1 MNMLASRFMSMILS
15 TMGSGISF
23 ARSSA
28 LAIGL
33 VLVMS
38 LSGCAVGPKYQR
50 PSAPVPTQFKE
61 SIAPATPGAGTPAI
75 AYNNWWLVFN
85 DPTLDQLEN
94 EADSANQDIRIAVAR
109 VDQAE
114 AAARYSR
121 SFLSPTLSLGASLS
135 RTREAQNRPNNGNTN
150 GRAATYN
157 DFQLPLFFSYE
168 IDTWGRVRR
177 SLEAARDVHQATE
190 ADLRFVRLSV
200 EAAVA
205 LDYYSLR
212 ENDAERAV
220 LDSTIEQLQQA
231 LNVMTNRFREG
242 INSELEV
249 KQAKT
254 LLDQTKAQAQ
264 ALDVQRSQLEHAIA
278 VLDGRAA
285 SDFSLPKAPF
295 SGEPPAIPPGL
306 PADLL
311 ARRPDIAETDR
322 YVAAATAQ
330 IGVARTAYLPHLSL
344 TGYAG
349 FESTNTSSIFN
360 WQNFITSLGAAA
372 LTPVFNGGRIRADV
386 DQAKAAYRGSLAQ
399 YEKTVLTAYQE
410 VEDQLAALRILSG
423 EAQSE
428 NDAVDDA
435 RRAEEIAMNR
445 YKAGL
450 VGYLDVVFAETT
462 LLSNE
467 RVATQING
475 QRMVATVVLV
485 KALGGGWLGVS
496 APPQLKPNDQTGEAS
511 TPATRVPAAPK
522 VTTMSGAN
530 QAMASPK

>member
-1 MNMLASRFMSMILS
+1 MTRIRS
-15 TMGSGISF
+15 ISLTSVTPVRVF
-23 ARSSA
+23 IARSSV
-28 LAIGL
+28 AIGL
-33 VLVMS
+33 VAVMA

-61 SIAPATPGAGTPAI
+61 SDAQPTQAGKTSPI
-75 AYNNWWLVFN
+75 AYSNWWLVFN
-85 DPTLDQLEN
+85 DPTLNQLEN
-94 EADSANQDIRIAVAR
+94 DADSANQDIRVAVAR
-109 VDQAE
+109 VDESE
-114 AAARYSR
+114 AAARYAR
-121 SFLSPTLSLGASLS
+121 SFMSPTLSLGTSVS
-135 RTREAQNRPNNGNTN
+135 RTREAQNRPNNGNTF

-157 DFQLPLFFSYE
+157 DFQIPLFFSYE
-168 IDTWGRVRR
+168 IDAWGRVRR

-212 ENDAERAV
+212 ETDAERAV
-220 LDSTIEQLQQA
+220 LDSTIQQLQQA
-231 LNVMTNRFREG
+231 LDVTTNRFHEG

-264 ALDVQRSQLEHAIA
+264 ALDVQRAQLEHAIA

-285 SDFSLPKAPF
+285 SDFSLPTAPF
-295 SGEPPAIPPGL
+295 TGLPPSLPPGL
-306 PADLL
+306 PSDLL
-311 ARRPDIAETDR
+311 ARRPDIAEADR

-330 IGVARTAYLPHLSL
+330 IGVARTAYLPQLSL
-344 TGYAG
+344 TGFAG
-349 FESTNTSSIFN
+349 FESTAIGSLFS
-360 WQNFITSLGAAA
+360 WQNSIASLGAAA

-386 DQAKAAYRGSLAQ
+386 DQAKARYRESLGQ
-399 YEKTVLTAYQE
+399 YVKTVLTAYQE

-428 NDAVDDA
+428 SDAVDDA
-435 RRAEEIAMNR
+435 KRAEEIAMNR

-450 VGYLDVVFAETT
+450 VGYLDVVFAETA

-467 RVATQING
+467 RVATQISG

-485 KALGGGWLGVS
+485 KALGGGWLGF
-496 APPQLKPNDQTGEAS
+496 S
-511 TPATRVPAAPK
+511 TPLQPKTSSQNPVTGSDAANAQLSSK
-522 VTTMSGAN
+522 ER
-530 QAMASPK
+530 

>member
-1 MNMLASRFMSMILS
+1 MSMTLS
-15 TMGSGISF
+15 SMVLSKGRFRIST

-28 LAIGL
+28 AVIGL
-33 VLVMS
+33 VVMMA
-38 LSGCAVGPKYQR
+38 LSGCSVGPKYQR

-61 SIAPATPGAGTPAI
+61 STAPATQGAGIPPI

-85 DPTLDQLEN
+85 DPTLDRLEK

-150 GRAATYN
+150 GRAATFN
-157 DFQLPLFFSYE
+157 DFPLALFFSYE
-168 IDTWGRVRR
+168 IDAWGRVRR
-177 SLEAARDVHQATE
+177 SLEAARDVQQATE

-231 LNVMTNRFREG
+231 LEVMTNRFHQG

-264 ALDVQRSQLEHAIA
+264 ALDVQRAQLEHAIA

-295 SGEPPAIPPGL
+295 SGEPPSIPPGL

-322 YVAAATAQ
+322 FVAAATAQ

-386 DQAKAAYRGSLAQ
+386 DQAKAAYRVSLAQ
-399 YEKTVLTAYQE
+399 YGKTVLTAYQE

-435 RRAEEIAMNR
+435 ERAEEIAMNR
-445 YKAGL
+445 YKVGL
-450 VGYLDVVFAETT
+450 VGYLDVVFAQTT
-462 LLSNE
+462 LLSNQ

-496 APPQLKPNDQTGEAS
+496 APPQLKANNQTGEAAANS
-511 TPATRVPAAPK
+511 TK
-522 VTTMSGAN
+522 
-530 QAMASPK
+530 

>member
-1 MNMLASRFMSMILS
+1 MLPTTLMTTNSSVTRRR
-15 TMGSGISF
+15 ISA
-23 ARSSA
+23 ARSSGVV
-28 LAIGL
+28 IGL
-33 VLVMS
+33 AMAVA

-61 SIAPATPGAGTPAI
+61 SSAPARQEAGTPAI
-75 AYNNWWLVFN
+75 AYDNWWLVFN
-85 DPTLDQLEN
+85 DPTLSQLEN
-94 EADSANQDIRIAVAR
+94 DADAANQDIRIAVAR

-121 SFLSPTLSLGASLS
+121 SFLFPTLSLGASVS

-157 DFQLPLFFSYE
+157 DFQLPLFLNYE
-168 IDTWGRVRR
+168 IDAWGRVRR

-205 LDYYSLR
+205 LDYCSLR
-212 ENDAERAV
+212 ETDAERAV
-220 LDSTIEQLQQA
+220 LDSTIEELQQA
-231 LNVMTNRFREG
+231 LDVMTNRFHSG
-242 INSELEV
+242 LNSELEV

-264 ALDVQRSQLEHAIA
+264 ALDVQRAQLEHAIA

-295 SGEPPAIPPGL
+295 DGLPPSIPPGL
-306 PADLL
+306 PSDLL
-311 ARRPDIAETDR
+311 ARRPDIAEADR

-360 WQNFITSLGAAA
+360 WQNFIASLGAAA

-386 DQAKAAYRGSLAQ
+386 DQAKAAYSGSLAQ

-428 NDAVDDA
+428 NDAVVDA
-435 RRAEEIAMNR
+435 KRAEEIATNR

-450 VGYLDVVFAETT
+450 VGYLDVVFAQTT
-462 LLSNE
+462 LLSNQ
-467 RVATQING
+467 RVATQISG

-485 KALGGGWLGVS
+485 KALGGGWLGVP
-496 APPQLKPNDQTGEAS
+496 APSQPKPSSRTGETATNS
-511 TPATRVPAAPK
+511 TK
-522 VTTMSGAN
+522 
-530 QAMASPK
+530 

>member
-1 MNMLASRFMSMILS
+1 MLRNRLLAMTSSWMRVRASAAQSR
-15 TMGSGISF
+15 
-23 ARSSA
+23 AV
-28 LAIGL
+28 AIGI
-33 VLVMS
+33 VTAIS
-38 LSGCAVGPKYQR
+38 LSGCAVGPKYKR

-61 SIAPATPGAGTPAI
+61 SNAPATQGEGTSPI

-85 DPTLDQLEN
+85 DPTLNQLESD
-94 EADSANQDIRIAVAR
+94 ADAADQDIRVAVAR

-114 AAARYSR
+114 AAARYAR
-121 SFLSPTLSLGASLS
+121 SFLSPTLTLGTSVS
-135 RTREAQNRPNNGNTN
+135 RTREAQNRPNNGNTG

-157 DFQLPLFFSYE
+157 DFQVPLFFNYE
-168 IDTWGRVRR
+168 IDAWGRVRR

-212 ENDAERAV
+212 ETDAERVV

-231 LNVMTNRFREG
+231 LDVTINRFNSG
-242 INSELEV
+242 LNSELEV

-264 ALDVQRSQLEHAIA
+264 ALDVQRAQLEHAIA

-285 SDFSLPKAPF
+285 SDFSLLKAPF
-295 SGEPPAIPPGL
+295 TGLPPSIPPGL
-306 PADLL
+306 PSDLL
-311 ARRPDIAETDR
+311 ARRPDIAEADR
-322 YVAAATAQ
+322 FIAAATAQ
-330 IGVARTAYLPHLSL
+330 IGVARTAYLPQLSL
-344 TGYAG
+344 TGYTG
-349 FESTNTSSIFN
+349 FESTNTNSIFN
-360 WQNFITSLGAAA
+360 WQNFIASLGAAA

-386 DQAKAAYRGSLAQ
+386 DQAKAAYQGSLAQ

-428 NDAVDDA
+428 SDAVDDA
-435 RRAEEIAMNR
+435 KRAEEIAMNR

-450 VGYLDVVFAETT
+450 VGYLDVVFAQTT
-462 LLSNE
+462 LLSNQ
-467 RVATQING
+467 RVATQISG
-475 QRMVATVVLV
+475 QRMVATIVLV

-496 APPQLKPNDQTGEAS
+496 APSQPKANNQTGETVTKPAS
-511 TPATRVPAAPK
+511 
-522 VTTMSGAN
+522 
-530 QAMASPK
+530 

>member
-1 MNMLASRFMSMILS
+1 MRTTRFMPVTSAMRRLGVSTPRLS
-15 TMGSGISF
+15 VP
-23 ARSSA
+23 
-28 LAIGL
+28 AIGL
-33 VLVMS
+33 VMVMV
-38 LSGCAVGPKYQR
+38 LAGCSVGPKYQR

-61 SIAPATPGAGTPAI
+61 SSAPAAQATGTPAI
-75 AYNNWWLVFN
+75 GYNNWWLVFN
-85 DPTLDQLEN
+85 DSTLNQLEN
-94 EADSANQDIRIAVAR
+94 DADSANQDIRVAVAR

-121 SFLSPTLSLGASLS
+121 SFLSPTLSIGASAS
-135 RTREAQNRPNNGNTN
+135 RNREAQNRPNNGNTF
-150 GRAATYN
+150 GRAATFN

-168 IDTWGRVRR
+168 IDAWGRLRR
-177 SLEAARDVHQATE
+177 SLESARDVHQATE
-190 ADLRFVRLSV
+190 ADLRLVRLSV
-200 EAAVA
+200 EASVA
-205 LDYYSLR
+205 IDYYSLR
-212 ENDAERAV
+212 ETDAERAV
-220 LDSTIEQLQQA
+220 LDSTIDELQQA
-231 LNVMTNRFREG
+231 LDVMTNRFHEG
-242 INSELEV
+242 ISSELEV

-264 ALDVQRSQLEHAIA
+264 ALDVQRAQLEHAIA

-295 SGEPPAIPPGL
+295 DGL
-306 PADLL
+306 PPSIPAGLPSELL
-311 ARRPDIAETDR
+311 ERRPDIAEADR

-349 FESTNTSSIFN
+349 FESTNTTSIFN
-360 WQNFITSLGAAA
+360 WQNFIASLGAAA

-399 YEKTVLTAYQE
+399 YGKTVLTAYQE

-445 YKAGL
+445 YKVGL
-450 VGYLDVVFAETT
+450 VGYLDVVFAQTT

-467 RVATQING
+467 RVATQISG

-485 KALGGGWLGVS
+485 KALGGGWLGVP
-496 APPQLKPNDQTGEAS
+496 APPQVKPNNQTGEAAANS
-511 TPATRVPAAPK
+511 TK
-522 VTTMSGAN
+522 
-530 QAMASPK
+530 

>member
-1 MNMLASRFMSMILS
+1 MFPTGFMPMNSSIPRFRVS
-15 TMGSGISF
+15 TG
-23 ARSSA
+23 RSTA
-28 LAIGL
+28 AAIGL
-33 VLVMS
+33 VMVIV
-38 LSGCAVGPKYQR
+38 LSGCSVGPKYQR
-50 PSAPVPTQFKE
+50 PVAPVPTQFKE
-61 SIAPATPGAGTPAI
+61 SSAPATQGTGTPSI

-85 DPTLDQLEN
+85 DSTLNQLESD
-94 EADSANQDIRIAVAR
+94 ADSANQDIRVAVAR

-121 SFLSPTLSLGASLS
+121 SFLSPTLSLGASAS

-150 GRAATYN
+150 GRAATFN
-157 DFQLPLFFSYE
+157 DFPLSLFFNYE
-168 IDTWGRVRR
+168 IDAWGRVRR

-220 LDSTIEQLQQA
+220 LDSTIEELQQA
-231 LNVMTNRFREG
+231 LDVATNRFHSG
-242 INSELEV
+242 LNSELEV

-254 LLDQTKAQAQ
+254 LLDQTKAQSQ
-264 ALDVQRSQLEHAIA
+264 ALDVQRAQLEHAIA

-295 SGEPPAIPPGL
+295 DGL
-306 PADLL
+306 PPSIPAGLPSDLL
-311 ARRPDIAETDR
+311 ERRPDIAEADR

-349 FESTNTSSIFN
+349 FESTNTNSIFN
-360 WQNFITSLGAAA
+360 WQNFIASLGAAA

-428 NDAVDDA
+428 SDAVDA
-435 RRAEEIAMNR
+435 AKRAEEIAMNR

-450 VGYLDVVFAETT
+450 VGYLDVVFAQNA

-467 RVATQING
+467 RVATQISG
-475 QRMVATVVLV
+475 QRIVATIVLV

-496 APPQLKPNDQTGEAS
+496 APPQVKPNNQTGETAANS
-511 TPATRVPAAPK
+511 TK
-522 VTTMSGAN
+522 
-530 QAMASPK
+530 

>member
-1 MNMLASRFMSMILS
+1 MNMLTTRLMQMNSS
-15 TMGSGISF
+15 TARPRISTVRI
-23 ARSSA
+23 ATT
-28 LAIGL
+28 AIGL
-33 VLVMS
+33 IMLIA
-38 LSGCAVGPKYQR
+38 LSGCSVGPKYQR
-50 PSAPVPTQFKE
+50 PTAPVPIQFKE
-61 SIAPATPGAGTPAI
+61 SNAPATPTAATPSI
-75 AYNNWWLVFN
+75 AYSDWWLVFN
-85 DPTLDQLEN
+85 DPTLNQLEKD
-94 EADSANQDIRIAVAR
+94 ADSANQDIRIAVAR

-114 AAARYSR
+114 VGARYSR
-121 SFLSPTLSLGASLS
+121 SFLFPTLSLGSSAS

-157 DFQLPLFFSYE
+157 DFQFPLFLNYE
-168 IDTWGRVRR
+168 VDVWGRVRR
-177 SLEAARDVHQATE
+177 SLESARDVQQATE
-190 ADLRFVRLSV
+190 ADLRFVRLSM

-205 LDYYSLR
+205 LDYFSLR

-220 LDSTIEQLQQA
+220 LDSTIQQLQQT
-231 LNVMTNRFREG
+231 LDVMNNRFQKG
-242 INSELEV
+242 ISSELEV

-254 LLDQTKAQAQ
+254 LVDQTKAQAQ
-264 ALDVQRSQLEHAIA
+264 ALDVQRAQLEHAIA

-295 SGEPPAIPPGL
+295 DGL
-306 PADLL
+306 PPSIPAGLPSDLL
-311 ARRPDIAETDR
+311 ARRPDITEADR
-322 YVAAATAQ
+322 NVAAATAQ
-330 IGVARTAYLPHLSL
+330 IGISRTAYLPQISL

-349 FESTNTSSIFN
+349 FESTNTASIFN
-360 WQNFITSLGAAA
+360 WQNFLASLGAAA

-386 DQAKAAYRGSLAQ
+386 DQAKANYRGSLAQ
-399 YEKTVLTAYQE
+399 YEKTVLAAYQD

-450 VGYLDVVFAETT
+450 VSYLDVVFAQTT

-467 RVATQING
+467 RVATQISG

-485 KALGGGWLGVS
+485 KALGGGWLGVTS
-496 APPQLKPNDQTGEAS
+496 PQVPKANNQTAESVAIS
-511 TPATRVPAAPK
+511 RK
-522 VTTMSGAN
+522 
-530 QAMASPK
+530 